1 LLYLEVYKSIIMKTK
16 ALGFI
21 GGGRITRI
29 FLQAFVNKK
38 AIFDSISVF
47 DNNPEVLHSLQQ
59 KFPFIEI
66 LEYAS
71 EAARKDIVFLALHP
85 PVIMETLEKITG
97 AVGEQT
103 IFISLAPKISIE
115 KMASVLKPVQQI
127 VRLIPNATSVI
138 NHGYNPVSFASG
150 MSEIQKWYILEM
162 LNLLGHTF
170 ETSEEKMEAYAILS
184 AMLPTYFWFQWNE
197 LETIGTQM
205 GLSESE
211 CKETIYE
218 TMNAALN
225 TMYHSGM
232 KPAEVMDLIP
242 VKPIGESEAQIKGIY
257 QEKLMGLFEKIKP

>member
-1 LLYLEVYKSIIMKTK
+1 MKTK
-16 ALGFI
+16 SLGFI

-47 DNNPEVLHSLQQ
+47 DPNPETLQVLKQ
-59 KFPFIEI
+59 KFPFIET
-66 LEYAS
+66 LESAS
-71 EAARKDIVFLALHP
+71 EAAKKHVVFLALHP
-85 PVIMETLEKITG
+85 PVIMETLEKITD
-97 AVGEQT
+97 AVSEKT
-103 IFISLAPKISIE
+103 ILISLAPKITIA
-115 KMASVLKPVQQI
+115 KIASVLKSVPQI

-138 NHGYNPVSFASG
+138 NHAYNPVSFAPG

-170 ETSEEKMEAYAILS
+170 ETSEDKLEGYALIS

-197 LETIGTQM
+197 LEKLGEQF
-205 GLSESE
+205 GLTEAE
-211 CKETIYE
+211 CRETIYE

-232 KPAEVMDLIP
+232 KPEEVIDLIP
-242 VKPIGESEAQIKGIY
+242 IKPIGESEEQIKSIY
-257 QEKLMGLFEKIKP
+257 QEKLVGLWEKIKP